1 MSAASHYGSLRLK
14 GGYTPL
20 IPSASTTET
29 KEAKKARREETV
41 RRKAVQEETG
51 LIAMRV
57 FEKLLARESA
67 GGIIDG
73 SSQIEQAGCDVSTE
87 PHCLYELANGAPGHH
102 AVLYRSGICA
112 VLAEISHTNV
122 GTSHLGPTRVG
133 PKRPKSAP
141 KIVPRGGQVGCR
153 PTPVACACTPRTPR
167 LGCALSWALARA

>member
-1 MSAASHYGSLRLK
+1 MTGQVSEAK
-14 GGYTPL
+14 
-20 IPSASTTET
+20 STTV
-29 KEAKKARREETV
+29 V
-41 RRKAVQEETG
+41 RRYGILTICPPFPLGGAQGGKLTNIAHLLVMTIDLTSETW
-51 LIAMRV
+51 
-57 FEKLLARESA
+57 
-67 GGIIDG
+67 
-73 SSQIEQAGCDVSTE
+73 C
-87 PHCLYELANGAPGHH
+87 ELANSAPGHH

-167 LGCALSWALARA
+167 LGCALSWALARALIAFKCDFAYRYSFRKQKGI